1 MVFTHDTE
9 AALLA
14 AVALVNSA
22 EEPDTLTTVEE
33 LAALPRRARVHRD
46 ARPATPPSWPRSA
59 ALRPRLRELMTR
71 DRDTAAELVNDLLG
85 EEHAL
90 PQLVRHGES
99 RLAHP
104 RGRAGRPTRDPDGR
118 RGGDGDDRRDPRRRD
133 VATRHLRR
141 PRLRGHRPGPLA
153 QPVAAVL
160 QHRLHATAPRSRPT
174 ALGSAETVRIA
185 VVGASGK
192 TGRAISASLAS
203 RGADVVPVG
212 RREWPTLAD
221 SFAGCDAVS
230 IVAPN
235 LHRRRAGPRGRG
247 AGGRGDGRRGP
258 GRLPLGRRAVRPGDA
273 APPRQGPRRGRRTA
287 IGRSRGRSSSP
298 VPTCRTSSP
307 RCGRAR
313 RTSRCPTTW
322 TGRSDWSTSTTS
334 PRRRRGCC
342 WTTAMRVRR
351 TSWAGRTWSRSP
363 TSPWRR
369 ARCSGG
375 RSWPGGRTR
384 RPGRR
389 VRARGSQPR
398 EREWLAAMFGYYDRH
413 GLPAG
418 GRVLRDLLGG
428 RSTPLAETLTRE
440 LTGRD

>member
-1 MVFTHDTE
+1 M
-9 AALLA
+9 LA

-33 LAALPRRARVHRD
+33 LAGFLDEHEFTGDAARRRRRAGRGPRAPPAAARADD
-46 ARPATPPSWPRSA
+46 ARP
-59 ALRPRLRELMTR
+59 
-71 DRDTAAELVNDLLG
+71 
-85 EEHAL
+85 
-90 PQLVRHGES
+90 RHGRGARQRPARRGARPPPARPARRS

-104 RGRAGRPTRDPDGR
+104 RGRAGRPTRDPDGG
-118 RGGDGDDRRDPRRRD
+118 RGGDGDDRRDPRPTRCRD
-133 VATRHLRR
+133 STSVPTRTARASSWTSRATG
-141 PRLRGHRPGPLA
+141 RGGS
-153 QPVAAVL
+153 AAPP
-160 QHRLHATAPRSRPT
+160 APTAPRSPPT
-174 ALGSAETVRIA
+174 APGSAETVRIA

-203 RGADVVPVG
+203 RGAAVVPVG

-235 LHRRRAGPRGRG
+235 LHPDEPALVGEVLAAAESAGVAR
-247 AGGRGDGRRGP
+247 
-258 GRLPLGRRAVRPGDA
+258 VVYHSVA
-273 APPRQGPRRGRRTA
+273 APYAPAMPHHLGKARAEDVVRRSP
-287 IGRSRGRSSSP
+287 SRGRSSSP

-334 PRRRRGCC
+334 PRRQRGCC
-342 WTTAMRVRR
+342 WTTAMRARR

-369 ARCSGG
+369 APCSGG
-375 RSWPGGRTR
+375 RSWPGGRIR
-384 RPGRR
+384 RPGRSGPG
-389 VRARGSQPR
+389 AGLQPR

-440 LTGRD
+440 LTGCD